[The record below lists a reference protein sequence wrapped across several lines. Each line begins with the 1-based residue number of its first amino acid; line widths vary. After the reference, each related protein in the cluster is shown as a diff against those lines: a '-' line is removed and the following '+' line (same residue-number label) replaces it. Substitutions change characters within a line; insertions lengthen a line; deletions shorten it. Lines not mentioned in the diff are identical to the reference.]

1 MSEQLPP
8 SSGRSAEG
16 GPDADWRSR
25 TIPGVGAPTAQYPS
39 SQGSPHA
46 ATATPTATPT
56 AQYTAPPGTSPQY
69 STQPVAVRR
78 PDALASLLL
87 LLAGIAAG
95 VSLLLTWLPHSRLT
109 GLDLVRRGFS
119 LLLHDIGTLFSSGM
133 WQPLVIVLA
142 GGALFV
148 VGLLLLVPARAHRF
162 LGLLALLLSL
172 AAGAGVLVPLAD
184 AGWHPARFGVGFWF
198 AAAVAVLGFL
208 GALKALFTGRK
219 YATAVPMTR

>member
-8 SSGRSAEG
+8 SSGRTGS
-16 GPDADWRSR
+16 GPDTDTDWRNR
-25 TIPGVGAPTAQYPS
+25 TIPGAGAPTAQYPS
-39 SQGSPHA
+39 PQEGPRA
-46 ATATPTATPT
+46 APAPT
-56 AQYTAPPGTSPQY
+56 AQYTAPPGTSPRY

-95 VSLLLTWLPHSRLT
+95 VSLLLTWLPHSDLT
-109 GLDLVRRGFS
+109 GLDLVRRGFT
-119 LLLHDIGTLFSSGM
+119 LLVHHPGQLFSSGM
-133 WQPLVIVLA
+133 WQPLVVVLA

-172 AAGAGVLVPLAD
+172 AAGAGVLVPLAR
-184 AGWHPARFGVGFWF
+184 AGWHVDRFGVGFWF